1 MTQLVKLALLLC
13 PLFFVVMRFRL
24 SLNRTTKQ
32 RMLPM
37 DYQYYISAWIYKV
50 LKQADENFA
59 LFLHEKGYGK
69 NDPKLYKLFCFSPLN
84 FGKPILWKEK
94 KSVFKQNKISYRF
107 TFLPRIPKGKN
118 SKLFFSTNPEMSGK
132 DVIEYY
138 RNRFQIE
145 FRFRD
150 VKGFTGLMQSQA
162 RDVAKL
168 SFNFNASLTSLNL
181 TNVLSKG
188 RGIPFSVAS
197 CKTLIH
203 NDCLFERFICVS
215 GIKPDR
221 RLNEKLVKE
230 LLEFVA
236 IAA

>member
-1 MTQLVKLALLLC
+1 
-13 PLFFVVMRFRL
+13 
-24 SLNRTTKQ
+24 
-32 RMLPM
+32 MLPM

-50 LKQADENFA
+50 LYQADEDFA

-94 KSVFKQNKISYRF
+94 KSVFKQNKISIRF
-107 TFLPRIPKGKN
+107 TFLPRIPEGKN
-118 SKLFFSTNPEMSGK
+118 LKLFFSTNPEMSGK

-138 RNRFQIE
+138 RNRFRIE
-145 FRFRD
+145 CCFRD
-150 VKGFTGLMQSQA
+150 AKGFTGLMQSQA

-168 SFNFNASLTSLNL
+168 SFNFNASLTSVNL
-181 TNVLSKG
+181 TNVLAKG
-188 RGIPFSVAS
+188 RGIPFSAAS
-197 CKTLIH
+197 CKKLIH

-215 GIKPDR
+215 EIKPDR
-221 RLNEKLVKE
+221 RLNEEIVKE